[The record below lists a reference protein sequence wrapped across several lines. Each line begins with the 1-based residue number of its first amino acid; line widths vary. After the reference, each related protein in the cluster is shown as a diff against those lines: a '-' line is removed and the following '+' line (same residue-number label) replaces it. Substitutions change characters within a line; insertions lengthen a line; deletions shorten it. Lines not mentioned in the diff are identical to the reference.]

1 MMKNRMNG
9 SNLSNLL
16 CLISQQFLVAV
27 DKANVICCSDVVIT
41 TQLLFEFQ
49 GSFFYG
55 HVDRHNVH
63 NDGIPVFPGYN
74 LGLKSSRGS
83 YMGFQE
89 RRAIVL
95 G

>member
-1 MMKNRMNG
+1 MKNRMNG

-27 DKANVICCSDVVIT
+27 DKADVIRCSDVVIT
-41 TQLLFEFQ
+41 PQLLFEFQ

-63 NDGIPVFPGYN
+63 NDGIPVLPGYN
-74 LGLKSSRGS
+74 LGLKGLQVS

-89 RRAIVL
+89 KRTIVL